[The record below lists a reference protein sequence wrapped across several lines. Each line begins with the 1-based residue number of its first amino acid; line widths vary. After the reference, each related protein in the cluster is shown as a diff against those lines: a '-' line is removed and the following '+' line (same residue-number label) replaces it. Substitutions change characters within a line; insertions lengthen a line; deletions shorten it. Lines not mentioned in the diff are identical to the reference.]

1 MENTNLKNSISAQD
15 VSIVAP
21 DRKANINII
30 LALVVCSFMAVY
42 YNGTRALYLIL
53 ASVISCIVLEFV
65 VRRLFGVKRQSGDWS
80 MVITGLMIPLL
91 MPVTVPLYVIFIA
104 QIIAIVVAKFPFGG
118 YGNNIF
124 NPTAVAVAFACLSW
138 PQYMF
143 AYPQPFADLSSPATS
158 IGISPA
164 STLLAGGVPH
174 IAFMDALT
182 GNFAGPMGTT
192 AILVICACAV
202 YLIASKTI
210 SWVTSFFGLA
220 TVTVISAIF
229 PRLQG
234 GVLSSVAYELICET
248 LLFGFIFMAND
259 PITSP
264 KTNWGRAYY
273 GVLLGLLIMFCR
285 HFGNIELS
293 FVFSL
298 ILANSL
304 STVCDV
310 LGKKTKQYVKPKYK
324 ELSKKF
330 SKFVTGKLHDKFDLV
345 SEKAV
350 NGKSAKRGKKDA

>member
-1 MENTNLKNSISAQD
+1 MENINSKNSITTQD
-15 VSIVAP
+15 MSVIAP
-21 DRKANINII
+21 DTKANTNII
-30 LALVVCSFMAVY
+30 IALLVCSFMAVY
-42 YNGTRALYLIL
+42 YNGGRALFLIL
-53 ASVISCIVLEFV
+53 ASVITCIVLEFV

-80 MVITGLMIPLL
+80 CAITGLMIPLL
-91 MPVTVPLYVIFIA
+91 MPVTVPFYVIFIA
-104 QIIAIVVAKFPFGG
+104 QIIAIVVVKFPFGG

-124 NPTAVAVAFACLSW
+124 NPTAVAVAFSCLSW
-138 PQYMF
+138 PQYLMS
-143 AYPQPFADLSSPATS
+143 YTEPFADLSSPAAS

-174 IAFMDALT
+174 IAFMNALT
-182 GNFAGPMGTT
+182 GNFPGPMGTT

-210 SWVTSFFGLA
+210 SWVTSFFGLS
-220 TVTVISAIF
+220 TVAVISAIF

-234 GVLSSVAYELICET
+234 SVLSSVAYELICET

-273 GVLLGLLIMFCR
+273 GVLLGFLIMFCR

-304 STVCDV
+304 STVCDT
-310 LGKKTKQYVKPKYK
+310 LGKKTKQYLKPKYK
-324 ELSKKF
+324 ELSKRF
-330 SKFVTGKLHDKFDLV
+330 SKFVTNKLHDKFDLV
-345 SEKAV
+345 SEKAESY
-350 NGKSAKRGKKDA
+350 KSAKRGKKDA